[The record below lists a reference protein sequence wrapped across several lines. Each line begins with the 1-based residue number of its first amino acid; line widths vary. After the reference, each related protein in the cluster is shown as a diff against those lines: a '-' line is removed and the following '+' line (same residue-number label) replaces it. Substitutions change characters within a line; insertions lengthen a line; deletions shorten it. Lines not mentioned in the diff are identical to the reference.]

1 MELTCPKCRG
11 EMRSY
16 ERNGVVV
23 DQCAECRGIFLDR
36 GELETLLDAEAS
48 WYAAGRLGAP
58 LQAAASQGGSY
69 GARETYPLTE
79 RQPALRIVPPPA
91 AEAPSWTSD
100 DAYDPGVRFDDR
112 YDSTT
117 PPRRTFL
124 QQLFD

>member
-23 DQCAECRGIFLDR
+23 DQCRECRGIFLDR

-48 WYAAGRLGAP
+48 WYRAGRAP
-58 LQAAASQGGSY
+58 ASLPVAASHGDAQIH
-69 GARETYPLTE
+69 PLAD
-79 RQPALRIVPPPA
+79 RQPALRLVPAPPA
-91 AEAPSWTSD
+91 AEAPSWTAD
-100 DAYDPGVRFDDR
+100 DAYDEGATFDDR
-112 YDSTT
+112 YDPTT
-117 PPRRTFL
+117 PQRRTFL